1 MSDVLHLQAA
11 QLRRGDHVVL
21 REIDLTIERGTFQC
35 IVGANGT
42 GKTSLLTAM
51 SGDLVDGVEA
61 LTIDGHNAHG
71 LDVRHLA
78 HLRSVLPQALAPRF
92 PYAVRDVVSWGAYV
106 HGGATAEDVDDALNR
121 MGIRALAERPVTV
134 LSGGEWARVRI
145 AQALM
150 QRPAVLFADEPDA
163 ALDRAASH
171 ALFAML
177 AQSEHTVVAVTHDLE
192 LAKRYASHIIGL
204 RNGRIEF
211 QRPAPAVTIEDC
223 EALWA

>member
-1 MSDVLHLQAA
+1 MSDVLHVRVPV
-11 QLRRGDHVVL
+11 LRRGDHVVL
-21 REIDLTIERGTFQC
+21 RDVDLSIARGSFQC

-42 GKTSLLTAM
+42 GKTSLLRAM
-51 SGDLVDGVEA
+51 SGDHVDGVEI

-71 LDVRHLA
+71 LDVTHLA
-78 HLRSVLPQALAPRF
+78 GLRAVLPQALAPRF

-106 HGGATAEDVDDALNR
+106 HGGASQTDVDAALER
-121 MGIRALAERPVTV
+121 VGILPLAARPVTS

-145 AQALM
+145 AQAVL

-163 ALDRAASH
+163 ALDRAASR

-177 AQSEHTVVAVTHDLE
+177 AASEQTVVAITHDID
-192 LAKRYASHIIGL
+192 LAKRYATHIIGL
-204 RNGRIEF
+204 RGGGVAF
-211 QRPAPAVTIEDC
+211 QRAAADVSVEDC